1 MHCNFALPADMGC
14 NTVAAIAV
22 VAGTQL
28 VVLDPMVSAAVV
40 VVQVVVVQVVVMWVE
55 VVADLGVEAAEVYR
69 NYFLV
74 AEVLERHYFI
84 VLS

>member
-40 VVQVVVVQVVVMWVE
+40 VVQVVVMW
-55 VVADLGVEAAEVYR
+55 VEAAEVYR

>member
-40 VVQVVVVQVVVMWVE
+40 VVQVVVMWVE
-55 VVADLGVEAAEVYR
+55 VVADLGVEAAVYR

>member
-1 MHCNFALPADMGC
+1 MVGVVHCNFALPADMGC

-40 VVQVVVVQVVVMWVE
+40 VVQVVGMWVG